1 MDQDIFAGE
10 WKQMQGTLK
19 SWWGK
24 LADDDFERIGGQK
37 DQLIGWVQ
45 EHYGRTREQ
54 AQQEVER
61 CLKAYDDTKGD
72 HGGYKMSDATEAVAE
87 IAAKAQELGATAM
100 NTASEAATAVGEQ
113 MGSLAGVIR
122 NHAPRDGTVATAATA
137 VAGGLDSA
145 STYLKEKDYENLA
158 TNLTDMVRAYPIQSL
173 LVVVGLGYLLA
184 RSTKG

>member
-1 MDQDIFAGE
+1 MDQDVFAGE
-10 WKQMQGTLK
+10 WKQIRGTLK

-37 DQLIGWVQ
+37 DRLIGWVQ

-87 IAAKAQELGATAM
+87 IAAKAQNPWRGGHRGTGAK
-100 NTASEAATAVGEQ
+100 
-113 MGSLAGVIR
+113 R
-122 NHAPRDGTVATAATA
+122 PPR
-137 VAGGLDSA
+137 
-145 STYLKEKDYENLA
+145 
-158 TNLTDMVRAYPIQSL
+158 RPP
-173 LVVVGLGYLLA
+173 
-184 RSTKG
+184 